1 MGKNR
6 FGKAFSD
13 ELKKT
18 ARVSGH
24 FHSKK
29 NNSYNIGENLLF
41 ASSDEEEA
49 TGLLNPWI
57 KALIAASLIIIF
69 AILYIRV
76 FHLQVARGK
85 ENLDLADSNRIQV
98 KTIHAPRG
106 VIYDR
111 KGKIL
116 ASNALGFRV
125 VKEGAQGSQ
134 KAEYITREE
143 ALKWEANNDPRLV
156 NLETDSLRTYA
167 FDEKASHILGYLSE
181 ITGEELSGEKYGNQN
196 DRVTGSPAYKIGDK
210 IGRSGIEEAYEKTLK
225 GIDGGEIIEVDAS
238 GRKLRTIREK
248 PATPG
253 QNLVLTIDIDLQVQT
268 FDRLSEAVKK
278 AGSCCGAAVV
288 TDPKTGEILAL
299 VSIPSYNPQYLSDA
313 LIAPNSPMLNRAIAG
328 EYPPGS
334 TFKIASGLA
343 GLESGKITP
352 ETRFEDTGVLA
363 LGPYTFANWNF
374 TQYGRKEEGLLD
386 LPRALKRSND
396 IYFYQLGQAVG
407 EKAIADTAKRLGF
420 GKKIGIDILGEAE
433 GLVPDPQ
440 WKKKT
445 IGEVWYPGDTLH
457 MAIGQGF
464 LLSTPLQ
471 VSNLISFVASGGNQY
486 PPHLGLEI
494 KDIKKGS
501 IKQFKY
507 DPVSSDE
514 NQEYLSLIKLG
525 LEEVPKDGGTA
536 WPFFSFPVP
545 TAGKTGT
552 AEFGHPQNKTHAW
565 YAGYGPVNNPEI
577 TATVLIEAGGEGSSV
592 ASPVVKEIFRWY
604 FSPDKANLIKD
615 IGFVATESARILGE

>member
-1 MGKNR
+1 MLNKFK

-24 FHSKK
+24 FHNKI
-29 NNSYNIGENLLF
+29 NSFNIGENLLF
-41 ASSDEEEA
+41 VSSDEEA
-49 TGLLNPWI
+49 TSLLNPWV
-57 KALIAASLIIIF
+57 KALIVTVLIGIF
-69 AILYIRV
+69 ALLLIRV

-85 ENLDLADSNRIQV
+85 ENLELADSNRIQV

-111 KGKIL
+111 NGKIL
-116 ASNALGFRV
+116 AANAPGFRV
-125 VKEGAQGSQ
+125 LSASNSGSQ
-134 KAEYITREE
+134 RADYITREE
-143 ALKWEANNDPRLV
+143 ALNWEVNNDPRQA
-156 NLETDSLRTYA
+156 NLEIDSLRTYA
-167 FDEKASHILGYLSE
+167 FDEKTSHVLGYLSE
-181 ITGEELSGEKYGNQN
+181 ITSEELNQERYGNYN
-196 DRVTGSPAYKIGDK
+196 DKVVASSAYKIGDK
-210 IGRSGIEEAYEKTLK
+210 VGRSGVEEAYEKTLK

-238 GRKLRTIREK
+238 GKKIRTIREK
-248 PATPG
+248 PAVPG
-253 QNLVLTIDIDLQVQT
+253 QNLILTIDVDLQSQV

-288 TDPKTGEILAL
+288 TDPKSGEILAL
-299 VSIPSYNPQYLSDA
+299 VSIPAYNPEYLSDA
-313 LIAPNSPMLNRAIAG
+313 LVAANSPMLNRAIAG

-334 TFKIASGLA
+334 IFKIASSLA

-352 ETRFEDTGVLA
+352 ETKFEDTGIMSI
-363 LGPYTFANWNF
+363 GPYTFANWNF
-374 TQYGRKEEGLLD
+374 IQYGRKEDGLLD

-396 IYFYQLGQAVG
+396 IFFYQLGQSVG
-407 EKAIADTAKRLGF
+407 ENGIAVTAKKLGF
-420 GKKIGIDILGEAE
+420 GKKIGIDILGESE
-433 GLVPDPQ
+433 GLVPDPE

-445 IGEVWYPGDTLH
+445 IGEIWYPGDTLH

-471 VSNLISFVASGGNQY
+471 VSNLISFIASGGKQF

-494 KDIKKGS
+494 KDMKKGS
-501 IKQFKY
+501 VKQFKY
-507 DPVSSDE
+507 DPVSIDANRS
-514 NQEYLSLIKLG
+514 YLNLIKIG
-525 LEEVPKDGGTA
+525 LEEVPKNGGTA
-536 WPFFSFPVP
+536 WPFFAFPIP

-565 YAGYGPVNNPEI
+565 YTAYAPADDPKI

-592 ASPVVKEIFRWY
+592 AAPVVKEIFRWY
-604 FSPDKANLIKD
+604 FSPDKTNLIRD
-615 IGFVATESARILGE
+615 TGYVATESARTLGE